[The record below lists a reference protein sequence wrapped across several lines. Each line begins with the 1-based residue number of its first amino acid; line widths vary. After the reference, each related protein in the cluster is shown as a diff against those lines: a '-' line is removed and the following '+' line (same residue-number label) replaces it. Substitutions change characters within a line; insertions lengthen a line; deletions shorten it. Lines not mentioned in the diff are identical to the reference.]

1 MMGFFSGNSS
11 SASDRSAKPESIF
24 DKYAIDRTKK
34 YGEGGYGATFAAVE
48 KASGQPLACKL
59 IDMRRMREDA
69 ILKECKILEILTHPN
84 VISVK
89 AHGGGVTS
97 ADRHIYYIFM
107 ELASGGELFDQVI
120 DRGAA
125 AMDEPTARG
134 FFGQMID
141 GIAYCHLAG
150 VAHRDLKLEN
160 VLLNEQGVIK
170 VIDFGLSHVY
180 PKLPDGGVDRSTR
193 LHDVCGSKSYAAPEV
208 LANTAQGYDGYAAD
222 MWSLGV
228 SIFAML
234 SGFFPLDEATG
245 NDWRFPKLLETQ
257 RRNMSTV
264 SAVYSWYK
272 RQVHL
277 SPEVVHMIN
286 GLLTIDPSK
295 RMTMEQLRMHPWIV
309 GTKFGGAAGADQ
321 GSFHPGLEVGDG
333 DGPTFRGFQGGL
345 SHDDHEA
352 YMEDDDMPVMG
363 VPTAAFYTSTTS
375 FWPASSAAT
384 ERAPVPSQLLVP
396 GRGAPPAPPPLL
408 PTDLL
413 LSMGVSPSD
422 MALFH

>member
-1 MMGFFSGNSS
+1 MGFFGSKPNATDNATSGD
-11 SASDRSAKPESIF
+11 SAPEALF
-24 DKYAIDRTKK
+24 ERFTIDRNKK

-48 KASGQPLACKL
+48 RATGQPLACKL

-69 ILKECKILEILTHPN
+69 IKKECKILETLTHPN

-89 AHGGGVTS
+89 GHGPGVGKES
-97 ADRHIYYIFM
+97 HIYFIFM

-180 PKLPDGGVDRSTR
+180 PRAADGSVDRSKR

-208 LANTAQGYDGYAAD
+208 LANTPHGYDGYAAD
-222 MWSLGV
+222 LWSLGV
-228 SIFAML
+228 CLFAML
-234 SGFFPLDEATG
+234 AGFFPLDEATA

-257 RRNMSTV
+257 RRRFSTV
-264 SAVYSWYK
+264 ATVYQWYK
-272 RQVHL
+272 RPVHL
-277 SPEVVHMIN
+277 SPEVVHMID
-286 GLLTIDPSK
+286 GLLTIDPQR
-295 RMTMEQLRMHPWIV
+295 RMTMEQLRSHPWIV
-309 GTKFGGAAGADQ
+309 GTTLGGAAGVDQ
-321 GSFHPGLEVGDG
+321 GSFVPGMEVGDG
-333 DGPTFRGFQGGL
+333 DGPTYRGFQGGPAYA
-345 SHDDHEA
+345 DHET
-352 YMEDDDMPVMG
+352 YMEDDDMPVFTT
-363 VPTAAFYTSTTS
+363 PQAA
-375 FWPASSAAT
+375 
-384 ERAPVPSQLLVP
+384 
-396 GRGAPPAPPPLL
+396 APPL
-408 PTDLL
+408 PSDLL
-413 LSMGVSPSD
+413 LSMGVSRSD
-422 MALFH
+422 LARFDCCY

>member
-1 MMGFFSGNSS
+1 MMGFFSSNSS
-11 SASDRSAKPESIF
+11 SDKSSAGKPESLF

-69 ILKECKILEILTHPN
+69 IKKECKILETLTHPN

-89 AHGGGVTS
+89 GHGPGVS
-97 ADRHIYYIFM
+97 SNDRHIYYIFM

-120 DRGAA
+120 DRGAT

-134 FFGQMID
+134 FFGQIID

-160 VLLNEQGVIK
+160 VLLNEKGVIK

-180 PKLPDGGVDRSTR
+180 PRAADGSVDRTKR

-208 LANTAQGYDGYAAD
+208 MANTADGYDGYAAD

-234 SGFFPLDEATG
+234 SGFFPLDEATM
-245 NDWRFPKLLETQ
+245 NDWRYPKLLEQQ
-257 RRNMSTV
+257 RRGQSTI
-264 SAVYSWYK
+264 ATVYQWYK
-272 RQVHL
+272 RPLHL
-277 SPEVVHMIN
+277 SPEVRHMID
-286 GLLTIDPSK
+286 GLLTIDPRK
-295 RMTMEQLRMHPWIV
+295 RMTMEQLLQHPWIV
-309 GTKFGGAAGADQ
+309 GTKFGGAGSMDQ
-321 GSFHPGLEVGDG
+321 GSFNPGMEVGDG
-333 DGPTFRGFQGGL
+333 DGPTYRGFQGGPA
-345 SHDDHEA
+345 HDDQEA
-352 YMEDDDMPVMG
+352 YMEDDDMPVYRSLGMPDSG
-363 VPTAAFYTSTTS
+363 GADA
-375 FWPASSAAT
+375 PA
-384 ERAPVPSQLLVP
+384 L
-396 GRGAPPAPPPLL
+396 APPTFARQKACLNLLEPLAAEPL
-408 PTDLL
+408 
-413 LSMGVSPSD
+413 
-422 MALFH
+422 AL

>member
-1 MMGFFSGNSS
+1 MMGFFSGRSDSSDAGNKS
-11 SASDRSAKPESIF
+11 SAAKPQDLF
-24 DKYAIDRTKK
+24 DKFSVDRTKK

-48 KASGQPLACKL
+48 RATGQPLACKL

-69 ILKECKILEILTHPN
+69 IKKECKILETLTHPN

-89 AHGGGVTS
+89 GHGPGVGKES
-97 ADRHIYYIFM
+97 HIYFIFM

-180 PKLPDGGVDRSTR
+180 PRAADGSVDRSKR

-208 LANTAQGYDGYAAD
+208 LANTTTGYDGYAAD

-234 SGFFPLDEATG
+234 SGFFPLDEATA
-245 NDWRFPKLLETQ
+245 NDWRYPRLVDTQ
-257 RRNMSTV
+257 RRNLSTV
-264 SAVYSWYK
+264 ATVYQWYK
-272 RQVHL
+272 RPVHL
-277 SPEVVHMIN
+277 SPEVRHMID
-286 GLLTIDPSK
+286 GLLNIDPNK
-295 RMTMEQLRMHPWIV
+295 RITMEQLREHPWIV
-309 GTKFGGAAGADQ
+309 GTKFGGTLQPDQ
-321 GSFHPGLEVGDG
+321 GSFHPGMEVGDS
-333 DGPTFRGFQGGL
+333 DGPTYRGFQGGPPA
-345 SHDDHEA
+345 DDDQEM
-352 YMEDDDMPVMG
+352 YMEDDDMPVYRSMG
-363 VPTAAFYTSTTS
+363 MPGAEEA
-375 FWPASSAAT
+375 PA
-384 ERAPVPSQLLVP
+384 L
-396 GRGAPPAPPPLL
+396 APPAFARQKACLNLLEPGAGEPL
-408 PTDLL
+408 
-413 LSMGVSPSD
+413 
-422 MALFH
+422 AL